1 MNDEKDIST
10 SPRAEL
16 LVRPPNRQPEERAN
30 RLREAVRAAGGNL
43 VVSRRSGVPLRN
55 LNHYI
60 AGRDMKTEVLV
71 ALSEACN
78 VSLDWLATGR
88 GAMHPPAEPLITEM
102 HTSQA
107 PAPAPDGLT
116 VEFGPPMPLPGF
128 SEPASP
134 APPSNR
140 LNTAA
145 LAKAIEIV
153 EAVAG
158 INSFHDNP
166 KALAERIATTYAV
179 LTRPDLDKSP
189 PMTGG

>member
-1 MNDEKDIST
+1 M
-10 SPRAEL
+10 RAT
-16 LVRPPNRQPEERAN
+16 A
-30 RLREAVRAAGGNL
+30 
-43 VVSRRSGVPLRN
+43 
-55 LNHYI
+55 
-60 AGRDMKTEVLV
+60 LV

-88 GAMHPPAEPLITEM
+88 GAMHPPTEPLITEM